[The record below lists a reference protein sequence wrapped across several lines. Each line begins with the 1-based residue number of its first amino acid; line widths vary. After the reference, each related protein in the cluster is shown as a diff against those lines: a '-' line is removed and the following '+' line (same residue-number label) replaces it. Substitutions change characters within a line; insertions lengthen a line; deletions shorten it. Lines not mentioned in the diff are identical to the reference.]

1 MNSRMFEIHFS
12 YSSFWNKSA
21 GGLTG
26 CGEIS
31 SQEQFPMGKKFARY
45 EKNSVER
52 YLLVLYV
59 IDEAPEPNGQLLDVA

>member
-1 MNSRMFEIHFS
+1 
-12 YSSFWNKSA
+12 
-21 GGLTG
+21 
-26 CGEIS
+26 
-31 SQEQFPMGKKFARY
+31 MGKKFASY